1 MCARDKIYCR
11 LSVQAFL
18 NVKMVTVLEMEG
30 ARLAKERSQRSRS
43 GAPQLV
49 PDRPQGL
56 Y

>member
-1 MCARDKIYCR
+1 MCARDKIYYR
-11 LSVQAFL
+11 LSVQAFP

-30 ARLAKERSQRSRS
+30 ARS

-56 Y
+56 LNS